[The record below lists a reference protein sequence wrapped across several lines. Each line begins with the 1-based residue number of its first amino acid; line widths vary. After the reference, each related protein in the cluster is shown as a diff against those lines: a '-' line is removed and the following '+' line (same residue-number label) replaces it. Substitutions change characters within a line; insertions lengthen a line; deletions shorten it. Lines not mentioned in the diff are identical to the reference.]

1 MYARAL
7 DRAIPYNTTVLEVGC
22 GTGQLAN
29 FLGVSMRRVIGTD
42 MCMNSLRL
50 GEEFRRKHG
59 LNRVR
64 FVQMNLFRPVF
75 AHGQFDV
82 VLCNGVLHHTAA
94 PFDGF
99 RGLVPLVKPGGHIVI
114 GLYNRYGRLFT
125 DIRRGIFRLT
135 GGRAR
140 WIDPV
145 LRRGGIGAGKRKAW
159 FADQYEHP
167 HESVHTVDEVLGWFD
182 GEGLEFVRG
191 VPSVTPYADDL
202 AGGDLFASRA
212 RGSGLERMLAQAQT
226 VVTGNREGGFF
237 LMIARKPAEERVG
250 P

>member
-1 MYARAL
+1 MNGFFWLLLTLSIAFAGIYTFFPAWLVAL
-7 DRAIPYNTTVLEVGC
+7 
-22 GTGQLAN
+22 
-29 FLGVSMRRVIGTD
+29 VIG
-42 MCMNSLRL
+42 MV
-50 GEEFRRKHG
+50 RRRARMSAKS
-59 LNRVR
+59 
-64 FVQMNLFRPVF
+64 
-75 AHGQFDV
+75 V
-82 VLCNGVLHHTAA
+82 VV
-94 PFDGF
+94 DGF
-99 RGLVPLVKPGGHIVI
+99 VI